1 MDSVIRATVVYV
13 VLLMLFRLTGKR
25 SLGETTAFDFV
36 LLLIIAEAVQSAL
49 IESDHSMT
57 NAFLLILT
65 LLGIDVSLS
74 LVKRHS
80 SFLGKVVDDVPLILV
95 EDGKMLTERMRKS
108 RVDEDDILQAARRL
122 RGLERIDQVKYAV
135 LEPSGGISI
144 VPKWNTLD

>member
-122 RGLERIDQVKYAV
+122 RGLERMDQVKYAV